1 MLCSSVLTD
10 TGSLCCHWTV
20 SQDVGKS
27 TQHLNVYEIILP
39 VTFSLSPSLPRL
51 LFVLFSFSQDLES
64 WSLVDEILVDHL
76 STNDPVK
83 CMSLAWSADGQT
95 LFSEYTDNLIR

>member
-27 TQHLNVYEIILP
+27 TQHLNVYEIIPP

-51 LFVLFSFSQDLES
+51 LFVLFFS
-64 WSLVDEILVDHL
+64 HR
-76 STNDPVK
+76 
-83 CMSLAWSADGQT
+83 T
-95 LFSEYTDNLIR
+95 LKAGLW

>member
-39 VTFSLSPSLPRL
+39 VTFSLPPSLVYC
-51 LFVLFSFSQDLES
+51 LFFFFL
-64 WSLVDEILVDHL
+64 
-76 STNDPVK
+76 TGP
-83 CMSLAWSADGQT
+83 
-95 LFSEYTDNLIR
+95 